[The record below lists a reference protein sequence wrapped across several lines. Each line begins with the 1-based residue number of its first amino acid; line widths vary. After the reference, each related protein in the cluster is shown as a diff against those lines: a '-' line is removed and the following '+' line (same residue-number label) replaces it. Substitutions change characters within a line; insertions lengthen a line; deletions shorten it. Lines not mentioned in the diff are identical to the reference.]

1 MIEAIVLAAGQ
12 SQRMGKPKPLLRFG
26 KTTFLEQILSVLG
39 SSQIDRVTVVLGAK
53 AEMIANSVDLSQVRV
68 VVNKDYAKGQLSSLT
83 AGLRETTSDTE
94 AILLCLVDNPLIT
107 PGIVNRI
114 VETFKQ
120 TQNPIV
126 LPVFNR
132 RRGHPTLFSRP
143 LFDDLLSAP
152 LDMGARHVVHAHK
165 DQIVEVE
172 MPDDTILAK
181 IDTPDEYESYFGV
194 AP

>member
-1 MIEAIVLAAGQ
+1 
-12 SQRMGKPKPLLRFG
+12 
-26 KTTFLEQILSVLG
+26 
-39 SSQIDRVTVVLGAK
+39 
-53 AEMIANSVDLSQVRV
+53 
-68 VVNKDYAKGQLSSLT
+68 
-83 AGLRETTSDTE
+83 
-94 AILLCLVDNPLIT
+94 
-107 PGIVNRI
+107 
-114 VETFKQ
+114 
-120 TQNPIV
+120 V

-132 RRGHPTLFSRP
+132 RRGHPTLFSRR